1 MGLVYEDECC
11 GCAVPS
17 YPCMGSACPNRN
29 VKHYYCDGDCGEEFS
44 PSELYDF
51 DGDMLC
57 VDCLVKQFRKV
68 SERSD

>member
-1 MGLVYEDECC
+1 MAKIYSDDCC
-11 GCAVPS
+11 QCAVPS
-17 YPCMGSACPNRN
+17 YPCMGSACSNRN
-29 VKHYYCDGDCGEEFS
+29 VPHYYCDGECGEEFS

-68 SERSD
+68 SESEG

>member
-1 MGLVYEDECC
+1 MGLVYEDDCC
-11 GCAVPS
+11 QCAVPG
-17 YPCMGSACPNRN
+17 YPCTGEHKRVP
-29 VKHYYCDGDCGEEFS
+29 HYYCDGKDCGEEFS

-68 SERSD
+68 SESEG

>member
-1 MGLVYEDECC
+1 MGIVYEDECC
-11 GCAVPS
+11 QCAVPG
-17 YPCMGSACPNRN
+17 YPCAGKHKR
-29 VKHYYCDGDCGEEFS
+29 VQHYYCDGECEEEFS

-57 VDCLVKQFRKV
+57 IDCLVKQFKKV

>member
-11 GCAVPS
+11 QCAVPG
-17 YPCMGSACPNRN
+17 YPCTGEHRRVP
-29 VKHYYCDGDCGEEFS
+29 HYYCDGECGEEFP

-57 VDCLVKQFRKV
+57 GECLLKKFEKVKVD
-68 SERSD
+68 